1 MNQLITQLREEHVEI
16 TRLLDA
22 MAEICEKDN
31 ETEGKAFIEDM
42 VELKKV
48 LVAHLDLEDKLV
60 YPKLISSQD
69 SEIKKLGKNF
79 SNEMLGITKVAL
91 KYFEDYSEKEC
102 KKLKND
108 PKFKKD
114 TQLINKAVRK
124 RVELEESILYPAF
137 EKENKK

>member
-48 LVAHLDLEDKLV
+48 LVAHLDLEDKLL

-79 SNEMLGITKVAL
+79 
-91 KYFEDYSEKEC
+91 
-102 KKLKND
+102 
-108 PKFKKD
+108 FK
-114 TQLINKAVRK
+114 
-124 RVELEESILYPAF
+124 
-137 EKENKK
+137 